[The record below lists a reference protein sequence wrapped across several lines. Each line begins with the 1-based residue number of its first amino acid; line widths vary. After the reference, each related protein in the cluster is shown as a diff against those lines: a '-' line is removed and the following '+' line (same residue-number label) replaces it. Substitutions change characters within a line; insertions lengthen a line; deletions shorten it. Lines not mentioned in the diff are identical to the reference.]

1 MFLIMET
8 VTQRCQPTRSPEATF
23 IVISNA
29 KLNVVHFTLPMASG
43 DTKVLDLS
51 LTGPGLPMWYAK
63 DPSIQYGIEA
73 NASNYVAM
81 IPVPDG
87 LAFIDMLAIVDA
99 FANGVTYLPSST
111 ASIVSYTNG
120 GAARTM
126 ANGGDYAIG
135 ASYSSAST
143 INGIAIINVRT
154 RSVKYI
160 PNLVRGASKFLWVPI
175 FGDEVINQVER
186 LASVLDLNKN
196 VSVTAIAGLQLAIDS
211 LNNKIEIL
219 GAHEHPHEESAHNDA
234 RNGII
239 IGSIAI
245 CFSVISMVVAL
256 VLLFKPPHQSM
267 VQLSSV

>member
-1 MFLIMET
+1 
-8 VTQRCQPTRSPEATF
+8 
-23 IVISNA
+23 
-29 KLNVVHFTLPMASG
+29 MASG
-43 DTKVLDLS
+43 DTKVLDLN

-81 IPVPDG
+81 IPVPNG
-87 LAFIDMLAIVDA
+87 LAFIDMRVIVDA
-99 FANGVTYLPSST
+99 FATGVTYLPSTT

-126 ANGGDYAIG
+126 DHGGDYVIG
-135 ASYSSAST
+135 ASYSSSST
-143 INGIAIINVRT
+143 TNGIAIINVRT

-175 FGDEVINQVER
+175 FSDEVINQVER

-196 VSVTAIAGLQLAIDS
+196 VSVTAITEIQLAIAS
-211 LNNKIEIL
+211 LTRKIEPL
-219 GAHEHPHEESAHNDA
+219 ESHEHSHDETAHNDA

-256 VLLFKPPHQSM
+256 VLIFKPPHQSM
-267 VQLSSV
+267 AQHSAV